1 MAHPMDPN
9 VLEGKWKQLRGQV
22 RKTWG
27 KITDDDLDQIQG
39 SYDRL
44 IGMLQVKYGY
54 TQQQAGDEI
63 NNFLNKVE
71 AQVERVLEP
80 NK

>member
-1 MAHPMDPN
+1 MTHPMNVN
-9 VLEGKWKQLRGQV
+9 VLEGKWRQLRGEV

-27 KITDDDLDQIQG
+27 KVTDDDLDQIQG

-54 TQQQAGDEI
+54 TREQASEEI

-71 AQVERVLEP
+71 KKVERVLEP
-80 NK
+80 NQ